1 MLYRSQAKKLKKCL
15 VWVNYL
21 NNNCHYLI
29 MIKKKYFTLEEAI
42 EILPKVKILLGK
54 LFKIQN
60 KLKLHSQI
68 QIDYDDEFLETAEVI
83 RNELIES
90 KYVYEFFK
98 ILHELIKIGVFV
110 KNPDIGLVDFYSKF
124 GDDSIFFLLVNP
136 SPTP

>member
-1 MLYRSQAKKLKKCL
+1 
-15 VWVNYL
+15 
-21 NNNCHYLI
+21 

-98 ILHELIKIGVFV
+98 VLHELIKIGVFV

-124 GDDSIFFLLVNP
+124 GDEDIFLCYKYPEKTISFWHGVGEGFTRRKNIESLKKT
-136 SPTP
+136 SSR

>member
-1 MLYRSQAKKLKKCL
+1 
-15 VWVNYL
+15 
-21 NNNCHYLI
+21 

-60 KLKLHSQI
+60 KLRLHSQI

-98 ILHELIKIGVFV
+98 ILHELIEIGILRFEKIYV
-110 KNPDIGLVDFYSKF
+110 
-124 GDDSIFFLLVNP
+124 
-136 SPTP
+136 